1 MMATPDQPRQTTLD
15 ALSGGEVYQPAVYFD
30 TPGPTIGGPTRGVG
44 ACHATAQPA
53 PTMPAVPTL
62 RPPAVDANGAT
73 AGARYAADMG
83 QSPQELNVQVVRVP
97 AESVRMVTQP
107 QVPLVTARLADIR
120 LNANVGNPAPTV
132 LRRPAVV
139 RGAAGDVSIH
149 GCDYLDEVLGQLQRE
164 RDENMMLR
172 DQLEM
177 SGSGH
182 WSPSQP
188 PDRCAGNGQERLL
201 TMDSKQLRERTS
213 KQVEDEAKQ
222 MMEVFQLQPEDP
234 LERVHGRLQQVM
246 VRIGS
251 MEDRLP
257 TEGGVTERT
266 APPAANLPAVPQ
278 RSMPATG
285 AITALAGAHSATGTE
300 QSPQQVFVRVVEE
313 PNGRMAPPAAPLP
326 AVPQQIMPI
335 SSAIGA
341 TDGTPAAT
349 ASGQSPQYSDVALL
363 QRWFRKVR
371 RAPRPNGNRNK
382 LRRRAC
388 SESMLIFGAVSIKLA
403 VVRRSC
409 RKNVGNTTP
418 TVAAYSGT
426 NRFAHWEPEV
436 PLQRCR
442 SSICACWTRRTSR
455 GASGTV

>member
-1 MMATPDQPRQTTLD
+1 
-15 ALSGGEVYQPAVYFD
+15 
-30 TPGPTIGGPTRGVG
+30 
-44 ACHATAQPA
+44 
-53 PTMPAVPTL
+53 
-62 RPPAVDANGAT
+62 
-73 AGARYAADMG
+73 MG

-107 QVPLVTARLADIR
+107 QVPLVTARLADLR

-132 LRRPAVV
+132 LRQPAVV
-139 RGAAGDVSIH
+139 RGAADDVSIH
-149 GCDYLDEVLGQLQRE
+149 GDYLDEVLGQLRRE

-251 MEDRLP
+251 MEDGLP
-257 TEGGVTERT
+257 PEGGVMEGT
-266 APPAANLPAVPQ
+266 APPAVNLPAVPQ

-285 AITALAGAHSATGTE
+285 AIMALAGAHAATGTE
-300 QSPQQVFVRVVEE
+300 QSPQQVFVRVVQE

-363 QRWFRKVR
+363 QRWFRKAR
-371 RAPRPNGNRNK
+371 RAPRPDRNRSK

-388 SESMLIFGAVSIKLA
+388 SESMLIFGDVSIKQV
-403 VVRRSC
+403 VVR
-409 RKNVGNTTP
+409 K
-418 TVAAYSGT
+418 
-426 NRFAHWEPEV
+426 NRFV
-436 PLQRCR
+436 NRVG
-442 SSICACWTRRTSR
+442 RRERIYRPITASKSARFRKAVNKAVSR
-455 GASGTV
+455 MPVAVLR